1 MPPKTSESI
10 DITPDP
16 SMMEDIGAANYTLYQ
31 AINELLA
38 NTFDARHRDSAG
50 KAIPVRV
57 DIDVEAGKS
66 VMVSD
71 TAMGMNKEIL
81 SKALTLGF
89 KMDRIHGSRARKGW
103 YGLGMKTAAASLG
116 RKWEIW
122 TRNAEERKD
131 YYACFDLEEFKT
143 RWTRSASELWKIK
156 LETLDRSEAFPLG
169 NRKSGTVIRVT
180 DVRDPNPDIA
190 VLEEHVGAAY
200 RVEIKTN
207 SDLIYINGTK
217 IAVSDPS
224 IVDGTRKELKFDLKV
239 EGKTYTVEGWWARL
253 PKYNNTGEYGFDL
266 YRHGQLIE
274 TQLKDPFF
282 KPHNTKSNLYGS
294 LELHFIRAD
303 YTKKDFD
310 KNSPEWK
317 SLAEKMSKEILPE
330 ILKVV
335 RTWKA
340 KSISVGQPGGAAT
353 AGGSIGVNTAPGNG
367 QTEGRGSTGVTAPVG
382 GTGPISPAG
391 SDPKPVQGSL
401 DWKRVEFD
409 GVPPFLLTFEL
420 VPMNSEVVPW
430 TYMSPGE
437 DNTLVVTINVDSTLY
452 KKTKD
457 ATSLAMI
464 AVADCVCQYLL
475 DKHKKD
481 ARSVRRLRDQWLAKA
496 ANSKFSDILAQSQQ
510 A

>member
-16 SMMEDIGAANYTLYQ
+16 SMMEDIGSANYTLYQ

-38 NTFDARHRDSAG
+38 NTFDARHIDTAG
-50 KAIPVRV
+50 KAVPVRV
-57 DIDVEAGKS
+57 DIDIVAGKS

-81 SKALTLGF
+81 AKALTLGF

-122 TRNAEERKD
+122 TRNADEKKD

-143 RWTRSASELWKIK
+143 RWTRSASELWKIQ
-156 LETLDRSEAFPLG
+156 LETLDRSEVFPLG

-180 DVRDPNPDIA
+180 DVRDSNPDIV
-190 VLEEHVGAAY
+190 VLEEHVGSAY

-207 SDLIYINGTK
+207 SDLIYVNGTK

-224 IVDGTRKELKFDLKV
+224 IINGTRKELKFDLKV
-239 EGKTYTVEGWWARL
+239 GDKTYTVDMWWARL

-274 TQLKDPFF
+274 TQLKAPFF
-282 KPHNTKSNLYGS
+282 KPHNTRSNLYGS
-294 LELHFIRAD
+294 MELKFIRAD

-310 KNSPEWK
+310 KNSVEWK
-317 SLAEKMSKEILPE
+317 ALAAKMQKEIMPE

-340 KSISVGQPGGAAT
+340 KAITSGQLGSGGI
-353 AGGSIGVNTAPGNG
+353 AGGSIGVMTAPGDL
-367 QTEGRGSTGVTAPVG
+367 TTGS
-382 GTGPISPAG
+382 G
-391 SDPKPVQGSL
+391 SSVSEPKPGPKAPAPPVVTPPTPSHDSL

-420 VPMNSEVVPW
+420 VSMNSEVVPW
-430 TYMSPGE
+430 DYLSPAE

-464 AVADCVCQYLL
+464 AVADCVCQYLQ

-496 ANSKFSDILAQSQQ
+496 ASSKFSDIIAQSQNK
-510 A
+510 

>member
-1 MPPKTSESI
+1 
-10 DITPDP
+10 
-16 SMMEDIGAANYTLYQ
+16 
-31 AINELLA
+31 
-38 NTFDARHRDSAG
+38 
-50 KAIPVRV
+50 
-57 DIDVEAGKS
+57 
-66 VMVSD
+66 
-71 TAMGMNKEIL
+71 
-81 SKALTLGF
+81 
-89 KMDRIHGSRARKGW
+89 
-103 YGLGMKTAAASLG
+103 MKTAAASLG

-122 TRNAEERKD
+122 TRNAEEKKD

-143 RWTRSASELWKIK
+143 RWTRSASELWKIQ
-156 LETLDRSEAFPLG
+156 LETLDRAEAFPLG

-180 DVRDPNPDIA
+180 DVRDPNPDVA
-190 VLEEHVGAAY
+190 VLEEHVGSAY

-207 SDLIYINGTK
+207 SDLIFINGTK

-239 EGKTYTVEGWWARL
+239 GGQTYVVEGWWARL

-310 KNSPEWK
+310 KNSAEWK
-317 SLAEKMSKEILPE
+317 ALAEKMSKEIMPE

-340 KSISVGQPGGAAT
+340 KSISSGSSGGAAT
-353 AGGSIGVNTAPGNG
+353 AGGSIGVNTAPGGG
-367 QTEGRGSTGVTAPVG
+367 QADGNVSTGGVPPVG
-382 GTGPISPAG
+382 ATGPIPNPG
-391 SDPKPVQGSL
+391 SDPRPVQGSF

-420 VPMNSEVVPW
+420 VAMNSEVVPW

-437 DNTLVVTINVDSTLY
+437 DNTLVVNINVDSTLY

-457 ATSLAMI
+457 AASLAMI
-464 AVADCVCQYLL
+464 AVADCVCQYLQ

-496 ANSKFSDILAQSQQ
+496 ASSKFSDILAQSVK

>member
-1 MPPKTSESI
+1 
-10 DITPDP
+10 
-16 SMMEDIGAANYTLYQ
+16 MMEDIGAANYTLYQ

-122 TRNAEERKD
+122 TRNAKESKD

-224 IVDGTRKELKFDLKV
+224 IVDGTRKELRFDLKV

-310 KNSPEWK
+310 KNSAEWK
-317 SLAEKMSKEILPE
+317 ALAEKMSKEILPE

-464 AVADCVCQYLL
+464 AVADCVCQYLH

-481 ARSVRRLRDQWLAKA
+481 VRSVRRLRDQWLAKA

>member
-16 SMMEDIGAANYTLYQ
+16 SMMEDIGSANYTLYQ

-50 KAIPVRV
+50 KATPVIV
-57 DIDVEAGKS
+57 DIDVVAGKS
-66 VMVSD
+66 VMISD

-103 YGLGMKTAAASLG
+103 YGLGMKTAAASMG

-122 TRNAEERKD
+122 TRNADEKKD

-143 RWTRSASELWKIK
+143 RWKRSASELWKIQI
-156 LETLDRSEAFPLG
+156 ETLDRSEISPLQK
-169 NRKSGTVIRVT
+169 RKSGTVIRVT
-180 DVRDPNPDIA
+180 NVRDLNPDLA
-190 VLEEHVGAAY
+190 VLEEHVGSAY

-207 SDLIYINGTK
+207 QDVIRINGDM

-224 IVDGTRKELKFDLKV
+224 IVDGSRRELKFDLKV
-239 EGKTYTVEGWWARL
+239 GAKTYLVEGWWARL
-253 PKYNNTGEYGFDL
+253 PKYNHKGEYGFDL

-274 TQLKDPFF
+274 SNVQHPFF
-282 KPHNTKSNLYGS
+282 TPHTMKSNLYGCM
-294 LELHFIRAD
+294 ELHFIAAD
-303 YTKKDFD
+303 FSKKDFD
-310 KNSPEWK
+310 KNSVEWRE
-317 SLAEKMSKEILPE
+317 LTNKMQKDIMPD

-340 KSISVGQPGGAAT
+340 KSILVGSSGGGAT
-353 AGGSIGVNTAPGNG
+353 AGGAIGVNTAPGGG
-367 QTEGRGSTGVTAPVG
+367 QTENKVADDVWSPASGVGLV
-382 GTGPISPAG
+382 SPAG
-391 SDPKPVQGSL
+391 ALPKPIQGSL

-420 VPMNSEVVPW
+420 VAMNSEVVPW
-430 TYMSPGE
+430 TYMPPGE
-437 DNTLVVTINVDSTLY
+437 DDTLVVNINVDSALY

-457 ATSLAMI
+457 STSLAMI
-464 AVADCVCQYLL
+464 AIADCVCQYLQ

-510 A
+510 P

>member
-1 MPPKTSESI
+1 
-10 DITPDP
+10 
-16 SMMEDIGAANYTLYQ
+16 MMEDIGAANYTLYQ

-57 DIDVEAGKS
+57 DIDVEAGKI

-317 SLAEKMSKEILPE
+317 ALAEKMSKEILPE

>member
-57 DIDVEAGKS
+57 DIDVVAGKS

-71 TAMGMNKEIL
+71 TAMGMNKDIL
-81 SKALTLGF
+81 AKALTLGF

-122 TRNAEERKD
+122 TRNAEEKKD

-143 RWTRSASELWKIK
+143 RWTRSASELWKIQ
-156 LETLDRSEAFPLG
+156 LETLDRSAAFPLG
-169 NRKSGTVIRVT
+169 DRKSGTVIRVT
-180 DVRDPNPDIA
+180 DVRDPSPDIV

-224 IVDGTRKELKFDLKV
+224 IVEGTRKELKFDLQV
-239 EGKTYTVEGWWARL
+239 GDKTYIVEGWWARL

-310 KNSPEWK
+310 KNSAEWK
-317 SLAEKMSKEILPE
+317 ALAEKMSKEILPE

-340 KSISVGQPGGAAT
+340 KSISAGQPGGAAT
-353 AGGSIGVNTAPGNG
+353 AGGSIGVNTAPGSG
-367 QTEGRGSTGVTAPVG
+367 HTEGKGSTGVTPPVG

-391 SDPKPVQGSL
+391 SEPKPVQGSL

-464 AVADCVCQYLL
+464 AVADCVCQYLQ

-481 ARSVRRLRDQWLAKA
+481 VRSVRRLRDQWLAKA

>member
-1 MPPKTSESI
+1 
-10 DITPDP
+10 
-16 SMMEDIGAANYTLYQ
+16 MMEDIGSANYTLYQ

-38 NTFDARHRDSAG
+38 NTFDARHIDTAG
-50 KAIPVRV
+50 KALPVRV
-57 DIDVEAGKS
+57 DIDVVAGKS

-81 SKALTLGF
+81 AKALTLGF

-122 TRNAEERKD
+122 TRNADEKKD

-143 RWTRSASELWKIK
+143 RWTRSASELWKIQ

-169 NRKSGTVIRVT
+169 NRKSGTIIRVS
-180 DVRDPNPDIA
+180 DVRDPNPDIV

-207 SDLIYINGTK
+207 SDLIYVNGTK

-224 IVDGTRKELKFDLKV
+224 IINGTRKELKFDLKV
-239 EGKTYTVEGWWARL
+239 GDNTYTVEGWWARL

-274 TQLKDPFF
+274 TQLKAPFF
-282 KPHNTKSNLYGS
+282 KPHNTRSNLYGS
-294 LELHFIRAD
+294 MELKFIRAD

-310 KNSPEWK
+310 KNSVEWK
-317 SLAEKMSKEILPE
+317 ALAAKMQKEIMPE

-340 KSISVGQPGGAAT
+340 KSITGGQPGSSGT
-353 AGGSIGVNTAPGNG
+353 TGGVIGVNTAPGSG
-367 QTEGRGSTGVTAPVG
+367 KTDGKG
-382 GTGPISPAG
+382 GTGVVPLGVPAGNPQPTG
-391 SDPKPVQGSL
+391 SDPKTIQGSI

-420 VPMNSEVVPW
+420 VSMNSEVVPW
-430 TYMSPGE
+430 DYLSPAE

-464 AVADCVCQYLL
+464 AVADCVCQYLQ

-496 ANSKFSDILAQSQQ
+496 ANSKFSDIIAQSQNT
-510 A
+510 

>member
-16 SMMEDIGAANYTLYQ
+16 SMMEDIGSANYTLYQ

-57 DIDVEAGKS
+57 DIDVVAGKS

-71 TAMGMNKEIL
+71 TATGMNKGIL
-81 SKALTLGF
+81 AKALTLGF

-122 TRNAEERKD
+122 TRNAEEKKD

-143 RWTRSASELWKIK
+143 RWTRSASELWKIQ

-180 DVRDPNPDIA
+180 DVRDTNPDIV

-239 EGKTYTVEGWWARL
+239 GDKTYSVDMWWARL

-274 TQLKDPFF
+274 TQLKAPFF
-282 KPHNTKSNLYGS
+282 KPHNTRSNLYGS
-294 LELHFIRAD
+294 MELKFIRAD

-310 KNSPEWK
+310 KNSVEWK
-317 SLAEKMSKEILPE
+317 ALAAKMQKEIMPE

-340 KSISVGQPGGAAT
+340 KEITGGQLGSGGI
-353 AGGSIGVNTAPGNG
+353 AGGSIGVWTAPGVL
-367 QTEGRGSTGVTAPVG
+367 TTGS
-382 GTGPISPAG
+382 G
-391 SDPKPVQGSL
+391 SSVSEPKPGQKVPDPPVVTPPTPAHDSL

-420 VPMNSEVVPW
+420 VAMNSEVVPW
-430 TYMSPGE
+430 TYLSPAE
-437 DNTLVVTINVDSTLY
+437 DNTLVVNINMDSTLY

-464 AVADCVCQYLL
+464 AVADCVCQYLQ
-475 DKHKKD
+475 DKHRKD
-481 ARSVRRLRDQWLAKA
+481 AKSVRRLRDQWLAKA
-496 ANSKFSDILAQSQQ
+496 ASSKFSDIIAQSQNT
-510 A
+510 

>member
-16 SMMEDIGAANYTLYQ
+16 SMMEDIGSANYTLYQ

-57 DIDVEAGKS
+57 DIDIVAGKS

-71 TAMGMNKEIL
+71 TAMGMNKGIL
-81 SKALTLGF
+81 AKALTLGF
-89 KMDRIHGSRARKGW
+89 KMDRIHGSRTRKGW

-122 TRNAEERKD
+122 TRNAEEKKD

-143 RWTRSASELWKIK
+143 RWTRSASELWKIQ

-180 DVRDPNPDIA
+180 DVRDANPDIV

-207 SDLIYINGTK
+207 SDLIHINGTK

-224 IVDGTRKELKFDLKV
+224 IVAGTRKELKFDLRV
-239 EGKTYTVEGWWARL
+239 GNKTYSVEGWWARL

-274 TQLKDPFF
+274 THVKDPFF
-282 KPHNTKSNLYGS
+282 KPHNTKSNLYGC
-294 LELHFIRAD
+294 LELHFISAD
-303 YTKKDFD
+303 FSKKDFD
-310 KNSPEWK
+310 KNSTEWK
-317 SLAEKMSKEILPE
+317 ALAEKMNKEIMPD
-330 ILKVV
+330 INTVV
-335 RTWKA
+335 RSWKA
-340 KSISVGQPGGAAT
+340 KSISVSQPGGAAT
-353 AGGSIGVNTAPGNG
+353 AGGSIGVNTAPGSG
-367 QTEGRGSTGVTAPVG
+367 QTEGKGSTGVAAPVG
-382 GTGPISPAG
+382 SAGPISPAG
-391 SDPKPVQGSL
+391 PDPKPIQGSL

-420 VPMNSEVVPW
+420 VAMNSEVVPW

-437 DNTLVVTINVDSTLY
+437 DNTLVVNINVDSTLY

-464 AVADCVCQYLL
+464 AVADCVCQYLQ

-496 ANSKFSDILAQSQQ
+496 ANSKFSDILAQSQKV
-510 A
+510 

>member
-71 TAMGMNKEIL
+71 TAMGMKKEIL

-253 PKYNNTGEYGFDL
+253 PKYNNNGEYGFDL
-266 YRHGQLIE
+266 YRHKQLVE
-274 TQLKDPFF
+274 SHVQQPLF
-282 KPHNTKSNLYGS
+282 KPHNTLSNFYGT
-294 LELHFIRAD
+294 LELPFIKAD
-303 YTKKDFD
+303 STKKLFD
-310 KNSPEWK
+310 RSSPEWK
-317 SLAEKMSKEILPE
+317 ALAAKVSKEVMPN
-330 ILKVV
+330 ILKKV

-340 KSISVGQPGGAAT
+340 KS
-353 AGGSIGVNTAPGNG
+353 NK
-367 QTEGRGSTGVTAPVG
+367 QTS
-382 GTGPISPAG
+382 
-391 SDPKPVQGSL
+391 SL
-401 DWKRVEFD
+401 
-409 GVPPFLLTFEL
+409 
-420 VPMNSEVVPW
+420 
-430 TYMSPGE
+430 Y
-437 DNTLVVTINVDSTLY
+437 
-452 KKTKD
+452 
-457 ATSLAMI
+457 
-464 AVADCVCQYLL
+464 
-475 DKHKKD
+475 
-481 ARSVRRLRDQWLAKA
+481 
-496 ANSKFSDILAQSQQ
+496 
-510 A
+510 

>member
-38 NTFDARHRDSAG
+38 NTFDARHRDAAE

-57 DIDVEAGKS
+57 DIDVVAGKS

-81 SKALTLGF
+81 AKALTLGF

-122 TRNAEERKD
+122 TRNAEDKKD

-143 RWTRSASELWKIK
+143 RWKRSASELWKIQ

-180 DVRDPNPDIA
+180 DVRDPNPDVV
-190 VLEEHVGAAY
+190 VLEEHVGSAY

-224 IVDGTRKELKFDLKV
+224 IINGTRKELKFDLKV
-239 EGKTYTVEGWWARL
+239 GDKTYIVEGWWARL

-310 KNSPEWK
+310 KNSVEWIA
-317 SLAEKMSKEILPE
+317 LADKMYKEILPE

-340 KSISVGQPGGAAT
+340 KSISVGQPGGAGK
-353 AGGSIGVNTAPGNG
+353 AGGSIGVKTAPGIESAG
-367 QTEGRGSTGVTAPVG
+367 
-382 GTGPISPAG
+382 AG
-391 SDPKPVQGSL
+391 SSGSEPNSGPGGATPPVVPPPNSPQDSL

-420 VPMNSEVVPW
+420 VAMSSEVVPW
-430 TYMSPGE
+430 SYLSPGE
-437 DNTLVVTINVDSTLY
+437 DNTLVVNINVDSTLY

-464 AVADCVCQYLL
+464 AVADCVCQYLQ

-481 ARSVRRLRDQWLAKA
+481 AKSVRRLRDQWLAKA
-496 ANSKFSDILAQSQQ
+496 ASSKFSDIIAPISKT
-510 A
+510 

>member
-1 MPPKTSESI
+1 
-10 DITPDP
+10 
-16 SMMEDIGAANYTLYQ
+16 
-31 AINELLA
+31 
-38 NTFDARHRDSAG
+38 
-50 KAIPVRV
+50 
-57 DIDVEAGKS
+57 
-66 VMVSD
+66 
-71 TAMGMNKEIL
+71 
-81 SKALTLGF
+81 
-89 KMDRIHGSRARKGW
+89 
-103 YGLGMKTAAASLG
+103 MKTAAASLG

-122 TRNAEERKD
+122 TRNAEEKKD

-143 RWTRSASELWKIK
+143 RWTRSASELWKIQ

-180 DVRDPNPDIA
+180 DVRDANPDIV

-239 EGKTYTVEGWWARL
+239 GDKTYSVDMWWARL

-274 TQLKDPFF
+274 TQLKAPFF
-282 KPHNTKSNLYGS
+282 KPHNTRSNLYGS
-294 LELHFIRAD
+294 MELKFIRAD

-310 KNSPEWK
+310 KNSVEWK
-317 SLAEKMSKEILPE
+317 ALAAKMQKEIMPE

-340 KSISVGQPGGAAT
+340 KEITGGQLGSGGI
-353 AGGSIGVNTAPGNG
+353 AGGSIGVWTAPGVL
-367 QTEGRGSTGVTAPVG
+367 TTGS
-382 GTGPISPAG
+382 G
-391 SDPKPVQGSL
+391 SSVSEPKPGQKVPDPPVVTPPTPAHDSL

-420 VPMNSEVVPW
+420 VAMNSEVVPW
-430 TYMSPGE
+430 TYLSPAE
-437 DNTLVVTINVDSTLY
+437 DNTLVVNINMDSTLY

-464 AVADCVCQYLL
+464 AVADCVCQYLQ
-475 DKHKKD
+475 DKHRKD
-481 ARSVRRLRDQWLAKA
+481 AKSVRRLRDQWLAKA
-496 ANSKFSDILAQSQQ
+496 ASSKFSDIIAQSQNT
-510 A
+510 